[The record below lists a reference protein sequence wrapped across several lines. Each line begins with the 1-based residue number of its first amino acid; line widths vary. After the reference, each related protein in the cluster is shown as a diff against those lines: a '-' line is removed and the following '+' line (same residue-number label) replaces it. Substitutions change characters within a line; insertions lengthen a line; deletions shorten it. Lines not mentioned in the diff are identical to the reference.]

1 MSNNTYMIAEKIEDF
16 LTQQDLMEI
25 EQETELLRTIV
36 RALNERVKDL
46 ETANTEMANDIAR
59 IEGWLR
65 QASLGTIKKK
75 IQPKTLR

>member
-1 MSNNTYMIAEKIEDF
+1 MSNNTYMIAEKIEEF
-16 LTQQDLMEI
+16 LTKQDLMEI

-65 QASLGTIKKK
+65 QAGITWDN
-75 IQPKTLR
+75 

>member
-16 LTQQDLMEI
+16 LNQQDLMEI

-65 QASLGTIKKK
+65 QADITWDN
-75 IQPKTLR
+75 

>member
-16 LTQQDLMEI
+16 LNQQDLMEI

-65 QASLGTIKKK
+65 QAGITWDN
-75 IQPKTLR
+75 

>member
-1 MSNNTYMIAEKIEDF
+1 MSNNTYMIAEKIEEF
-16 LTQQDLMEI
+16 LAKQDLMEI

-65 QASLGTIKKK
+65 QAGITWDN
-75 IQPKTLR
+75 

>member
-1 MSNNTYMIAEKIEDF
+1 MSNNTYMIAEKIEEQEF

-46 ETANTEMANDIAR
+46 ETVANDIAR

-65 QASLGTIKKK
+65 QAGITWDN
-75 IQPKTLR
+75 